1 MPSPRLVFLPGLAC
15 DARLW
20 EAQLPAVPA
29 ALRPMVSD
37 AHMRH
42 ASLPAMAAAMLEET
56 EGPLMLC
63 GASMGGMV
71 AMEAA
76 RQAPGRIAGLALLG
90 TNAAPETPETYQLR
104 ADAIELFERGDV
116 RDVIE
121 PNIVFAFHPAQAARP
136 ELTGRYLQM
145 ILDAGA
151 GQLIRQNRA
160 LMERPDARVH
170 LGRLRCPVL
179 VLCGD
184 TDRLTPPAASREIAA
199 LLPQAEL
206 HWLRECGH
214 MLTMERPAEVNA
226 LLGEWLR
233 RVAPA

>member
-56 EGPLMLC
+56 EGPLLLC

-136 ELTGRYLQM
+136 ELTSRYLQM